1 MGRLMGL
8 VLCIL
13 AMGCQEGEQKGTEAT
28 CSADEL
34 YDLQELCLE
43 YGGDYRGET
52 TSGAS
57 TDCEVDITIDPSE
70 LLELSGL
77 CNVRSK
83 GNCVTECVFPE
94 VDEDTGAD
102 Q

>member
-34 YDLQELCLE
+34 YDPLLGCQL
-43 YGGDYRGET
+43 
-52 TSGAS
+52 
-57 TDCEVDITIDPSE
+57 E
-70 LLELSGL
+70 LLQAAVHVHLASCL
-77 CNVRSK
+77 LYTSDAA
-83 GNCVTECVFPE
+83 
-94 VDEDTGAD
+94 DE
-102 Q
+102 